1 MQIVI
6 NAKNYTVPQQWRDDS
21 LLSVVREALGLSG
34 TKYGCGVG
42 VCGACT
48 VLVDGEAARS
58 CMLKPV
64 DVVGRSIV
72 TIEGLATAEGRL
84 HPVQQAWIDE
94 NVSQCGY
101 CQAGQIMNAVSL
113 LRKNAR
119 PTDEQIDAAFANN
132 LCRCGTQQRI
142 RLAVRRAS
150 GASL

>member
-1 MQIVI
+1 MELNV
-6 NAKNYTVPQQWRDDS
+6 NGDLRALPSLWREES
-21 LLSVVREALGLSG
+21 LLSVLRERFGLVG
-34 TKYGCGVG
+34 TRFGCGVG

-150 GASL
+150 GTTP